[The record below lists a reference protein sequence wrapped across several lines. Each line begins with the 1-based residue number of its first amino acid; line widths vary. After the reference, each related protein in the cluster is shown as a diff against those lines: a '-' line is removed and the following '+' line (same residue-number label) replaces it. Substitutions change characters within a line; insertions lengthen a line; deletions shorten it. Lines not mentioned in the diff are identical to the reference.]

1 MRASSTTS
9 SSTSSSSYERTM
21 VIITGGTRGIGF
33 ALAQECVKNGVGA
46 VVIASR
52 DAKRTDD
59 TVEALREMTIS
70 TSTTEVIGL
79 KCDVGDAKD
88 VERLEAETR
97 RLSKDY
103 DVVHWVNSAGMVTK
117 NAPLHEVET
126 DEIIAVTRA
135 NLIGPLLCCRAVLR
149 LAVEAGGARRFVA
162 WNFGFSDWGANLSK
176 SAATHKATK
185 TGLTQLTKSLNADV
199 ASMRAAGGAS
209 SLLRCEFHQLS
220 PGLALTKL
228 LLGNGNANPISKR
241 IFNALAEEPEV
252 IAANLT
258 PRILS
263 VEEGST
269 HAVEFLTPMD
279 AVMRVLAEL
288 PRVVSN
294 AGGRHFDSTGRR
306 VPSSDGSYD
315 VDGVRKLPFDD

>member
-1 MRASSTTS
+1 
-9 SSTSSSSYERTM
+9 
-21 VIITGGTRGIGF
+21 
-33 ALAQECVKNGVGA
+33 
-46 VVIASR
+46 
-52 DAKRTDD
+52 
-59 TVEALREMTIS
+59 
-70 TSTTEVIGL
+70 L
-79 KCDVGDAKD
+79 KCDVGDVKD
-88 VERLEAETR
+88 VERLEEETR

-103 DVVHWVNSAGMVTK
+103 DVVHWINSAGMVTK

-135 NLIGPLLCCRAVLR
+135 NLIGPLLCCRAVLQ
-149 LAVEAGGARRFVA
+149 LAVEAGDARRFVA

-199 ASMRAAGGAS
+199 AAMRAAGGTS
-209 SLLRCEFHQLS
+209 SSLRCEFHQLS

-241 IFNALAEEPEV
+241 VFNALAEEPEV
-252 IAANLT
+252 IAADIT

-269 HAVEFLTPMD
+269 NAVEFLTPID
-279 AVMRVLAEL
+279 AVSRVLAEL
-288 PRVVSN
+288 PRVLAN

-306 VPSSDGSYD
+306 VPSGDGNLRGDYD
-315 VDGVRKLPFDD
+315 VDGVRKLPFDN

>member
-1 MRASSTTS
+1 MRASSTS
-9 SSTSSSSYERTM
+9 SSSSYERTM
-21 VIITGGTRGIGF
+21 VVITGGTRGIGF
-33 ALAQECVKNGVGA
+33 ALAQECIQNGVGA

-59 TVEALREMTIS
+59 AVEALREMT
-70 TSTTEVIGL
+70 TSTTTEVVGL

-103 DVVHWVNSAGMVTK
+103 DVVQWINSAGMVTK

-149 LAVEAGGARRFVA
+149 LAVEAEGARRFVA

-209 SLLRCEFHQLS
+209 SSLRCEFHQLS

-279 AVMRVLAEL
+279 AVTRVLAEL

-306 VPSSDGSYD
+306 VSSSDGNYD

>member
-1 MRASSTTS
+1 
-9 SSTSSSSYERTM
+9 M
-21 VIITGGTRGIGF
+21 VVITGGTSGIGF
-33 ALAQECVKNGVGA
+33 ALAEECIKNGVGA

-59 TVEALREMTIS
+59 AVEALRKM
-70 TSTTEVIGL
+70 TTEVIGL

-103 DVVHWVNSAGMVTK
+103 DVVHWINSAGMVTK

-199 ASMRAAGGAS
+199 ASMRTAGGAS
-209 SLLRCEFHQLS
+209 SSLRCEFHQLS

-269 HAVEFLTPMD
+269 NAVEFLTPMD
-279 AVMRVLAEL
+279 AVTRMLAEL
-288 PRVVSN
+288 PRVVTN
-294 AGGRHFDSTGRR
+294 AGGRHFDSTGHR
-306 VPSSDGSYD
+306 VPSSDGNLREWDYD

>member
-1 MRASSTTS
+1 
-9 SSTSSSSYERTM
+9 M
-21 VIITGGTRGIGF
+21 VVITGGTSGIGF
-33 ALAQECVKNGVGA
+33 AIAQECIQNGVGA

-59 TVEALREMTIS
+59 AVEALREMT
-70 TSTTEVIGL
+70 TTTEVVGL
-79 KCDVGDAKD
+79 KCDVGDVKD

-103 DVVHWVNSAGMVTK
+103 DVVQWINSAGRVTK

-149 LAVEAGGARRFVA
+149 LAVEAGGAQRFVA

-199 ASMRAAGGAS
+199 ASMRAAGGTS
-209 SLLRCEFHQLS
+209 SSLRCEFHQLS

-269 HAVEFLTPMD
+269 HAIEFLTPMD
-279 AVMRVLAEL
+279 AVTRMLAEL
-288 PRVVSN
+288 PRVVTN
-294 AGGRHFDSTGRR
+294 AGGRHFDSTGHR
-306 VPSSDGSYD
+306 VPSSDGNLRGSDYD